1 MYAVHAHCTGPSP
14 PCSDGRMRA
23 RSGSHAPTSQR
34 QAAPPAARSVFES
47 KFLRNYYT
55 SAVVF
60 IWLRVQCK
68 IKQKTAVSES
78 KSQNF
83 LRDGGKPPNPA
94 LCAGVGRLKKGHFSV
109 CFLSP
114 PETINCVS
122 CTPVVDSNTVSD
134 SCRTA
139 VGL

>member
-1 MYAVHAHCTGPSP
+1 MHWPGRGREERRWGT
-14 PCSDGRMRA
+14 DGRGRMDRTDG
-23 RSGSHAPTSQR
+23 RGKVSTKSIRPRPSVLSIRPRPSGP
-34 QAAPPAARSVFES
+34 VFES

-83 LRDGGKPPNPA
+83 LRDGGKPP
-94 LCAGVGRLKKGHFSV
+94 
-109 CFLSP
+109 
-114 PETINCVS
+114 
-122 CTPVVDSNTVSD
+122 TP
-134 SCRTA
+134 RYA
-139 VGL
+139 RG